1 MCGGLLEVRSG
12 LWWFIGVFCVVVMVV
27 EVRLKMKM
35 EVVRVC

>member
-1 MCGGLLEVRSG
+1 MIMKVW
-12 LWWFIGVFCVVVMVV
+12 LWRIMEFFVVVVVV